1 MKDLQEK
8 LSKAYNL
15 LSAIPVTGDH
25 VEIMAAARE
34 LLREAHKLA
43 EEKEKVPDV
52 QVTRRERNGV

>member
-8 LSKAYNL
+8 LSKAFNL
-15 LSAIPVTGDH
+15 LSAIPVAGDH

-43 EEKEKVPDV
+43 GEVPSD
-52 QVTRRERNGV
+52 G

>member
-1 MKDLQEK
+1 MNELQEK

-34 LLREAHKLA
+34 LLRKAHKQA
-43 EEKEKVPDV
+43 GEAVAD
-52 QVTRRERNGV
+52 G

>member
-15 LSAIPVTGDH
+15 LSAIPVAGDH
-25 VEIMAAARE
+25 VEIMAAARG

-43 EEKEKVPDV
+43 GEASKD
-52 QVTRRERNGV
+52 G

>member
-1 MKDLQEK
+1 MEQQTRNDMTNLQEK
-8 LSKAYNL
+8 LSKAFNL

-43 EEKEKVPDV
+43 GEVGND
-52 QVTRRERNGV
+52 G